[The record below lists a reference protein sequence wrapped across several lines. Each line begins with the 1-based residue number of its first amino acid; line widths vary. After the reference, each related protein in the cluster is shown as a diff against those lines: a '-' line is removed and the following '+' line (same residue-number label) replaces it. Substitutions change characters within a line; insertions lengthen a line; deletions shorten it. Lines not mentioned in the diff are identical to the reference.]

1 MAKPFV
7 KWAGGKGNLL
17 KQLEQLL
24 PDNFDEQQNVTYIEP
39 FVGGGAMLFHMLTHH
54 KNIRRVVINDIN
66 ADLIRCYQLIKN
78 NPLLLIDKLR
88 ELENLFYLHEFID
101 RKELFYIYRD
111 RYNQDCLNQDERAVL
126 FLFLNR
132 TCFNG
137 LYRVNASGKFN
148 VPYGRYKKPLICNEE
163 LIMEDHRLLNSVDAI
178 IRASGD
184 YTLVARHLGHRG
196 LNFVYFDPPYRPL
209 SDTSSFNDYTK
220 EAFND
225 DSQVRLKE
233 FCDQVVAGG
242 HSFMLSNSDC
252 KGKNEADNFFDV
264 LYADYHIDRVMASR
278 NVNAN
283 GAKRGKISELLVH
296 SYRNTKDHQPNKIN
310 DYKPQHVAIKQKI
323 YA

>member
-66 ADLIRCYQLIKN
+66 ADLIRCYQLIKS

-111 RYNQDCLNQDERAVL
+111 RYNQDCLNQDERAAL

-137 LYRVNASGKFN
+137 L
-148 VPYGRYKKPLICNEE
+148 
-163 LIMEDHRLLNSVDAI
+163 
-178 IRASGD
+178 
-184 YTLVARHLGHRG
+184 
-196 LNFVYFDPPYRPL
+196 
-209 SDTSSFNDYTK
+209 
-220 EAFND
+220 
-225 DSQVRLKE
+225 
-233 FCDQVVAGG
+233 
-242 HSFMLSNSDC
+242 
-252 KGKNEADNFFDV
+252 
-264 LYADYHIDRVMASR
+264 
-278 NVNAN
+278 
-283 GAKRGKISELLVH
+283 
-296 SYRNTKDHQPNKIN
+296 
-310 DYKPQHVAIKQKI
+310 
-323 YA
+323 

>member
-24 PDNFDEQQNVTYIEP
+24 PENFDEQQDVTYIEP

-88 ELENLFYLHEFID
+88 ELEYLFYQHEFVD

-111 RYNQDCLNQDERAVL
+111 RYNQDGLNQDERAVL

-178 IRASGD
+178 IRVPGD
-184 YTLVARHLGHRG
+184 YSLVARHLGHRG

-209 SDTSSFNDYTK
+209 LNECNFK
-220 EAFND
+220 EYSNSPFGD
-225 DSQVRLKE
+225 QQQEELKR
-233 FCDQVVAGG
+233 FCDNLSRRGCQI
-242 HSFMLSNSDC
+242 MLSNSDS
-252 KGKNEADNFFDV
+252 KNPDGSSYFEELYDGYAFTRILAPRFINAFPEKRVKLTEVV
-264 LYADYHIDRVMASR
+264 LMNY
-278 NVNAN
+278 
-283 GAKRGKISELLVH
+283 
-296 SYRNTKDHQPNKIN
+296 
-310 DYKPQHVAIKQKI
+310 
-323 YA
+323 